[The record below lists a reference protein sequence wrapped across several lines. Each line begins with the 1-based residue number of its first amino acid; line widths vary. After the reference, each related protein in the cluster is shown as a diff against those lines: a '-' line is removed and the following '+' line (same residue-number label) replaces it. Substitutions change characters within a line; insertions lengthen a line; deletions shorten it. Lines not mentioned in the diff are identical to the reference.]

1 MQISTQTDFDF
12 AEAIRQYRKTKNP
25 DIFQRIYEASYDP
38 VRRYLL
44 SLGHNEQL
52 TEEAMQSGYIVCFEK
67 MDQLDDGAKFVP
79 WLKTICY
86 REYLALVKQQGK
98 SFSLDAPNPEGEE
111 KENTEPADTEVL
123 RMPEEVAAQKEL
135 QKLLSE
141 TIYALPEG
149 QRITMLRF
157 YYDEASI
164 RTIAEELGVPE
175 NTVKSYL
182 SRGRRTLNRRICNY
196 ANAYGLK
203 LVPVAMVPFIAS
215 LFKTEVEAS
224 GLTATGEMVRA
235 SYAAFAS
242 AEAGRHAASAA
253 ASNAAS
259 SAAAKTAESAVKTA
273 AGSAAK
279 SAAGAGAKSVTIK
292 VAAGVTAAAVAG
304 GGAAAVIKHQKT
316 PEPIQEEAV
325 ETDPYQPYKDLMAE
339 IPEGTEGD
347 GKRIFYRLYDLDKN
361 GTLELFVTNEEDVRP
376 YENSSGAEVWR
387 STAWDAYTIQDG
399 ELKKLGTFGGLRAKN
414 DLITANSNILADFEE
429 YAKVPVLVE
438 DHDGGYTEYLYDDG
452 TLTETYEMV
461 YPSQEGAS
469 NGQVLDAS
477 GNLVLALD
485 TEYLRSNGYAS
496 FSAIDK
502 GDYWDLNNIF
512 EYHNQEF
519 LDYFGWKTG
528 KSTSSKQE

>member
-141 TIYALPEG
+141 TIYELPEG

-175 NTVKSYL
+175 NTIKSYL

-203 LVPVAMVPFIAS
+203 LVPIAMVPFIAS

-242 AEAGRHAASAA
+242 AEAGKHAASAA

-259 SAAAKTAESAVKTA
+259 SAAAKTA

-316 PEPIQEEAV
+316 PEPVQEEVV

-361 GTLELFVTNEEDVRP
+361 GTLELFVTNEEDVRS
-376 YENSSGAEVWR
+376 YANASGWEVWR

-414 DLITANSNILADFEE
+414 DIITEDHLFADFEE
-429 YAKVPVLVE
+429 YAKIPVLVE

-469 NGQVLDAS
+469 NGQILDAS
-477 GNLVLALD
+477 GNLVLAMN
-485 TEYLRSNGYAS
+485 TEYLRSNGYAP

-502 GDYWDLNNIF
+502 DDYLDLNNIF

-528 KSTSSKQE
+528 KSIDSEQE

>member
-1 MQISTQTDFDF
+1 MQTSTQTDFNF
-12 AEAIRQYRKTKNP
+12 AEAIRQYRKTKNS
-25 DIFQRIYEASYDP
+25 DIFQKIYEASYDP

-98 SFSLDAPNPEGEE
+98 SFSFDVPDPEGEE
-111 KENTEPADTEVL
+111 KENTEPADQEVL
-123 RMPEEVAAQKEL
+123 RMPEEVAARKEL
-135 QKLLSE
+135 QTLLSE
-141 TIYALPEG
+141 TIRELPEG
-149 QRITMLRF
+149 QRISMLRF
-157 YYDEASI
+157 YYDEAPI
-164 RTIAEELGVPE
+164 RAIAEELGVPE
-175 NTVKSYL
+175 NTIKSYL
-182 SRGRRTLNRRICNY
+182 SRGRKTINHKISRY

-203 LVPVAMVPFIAS
+203 LAPIAAVPFMAG
-215 LFKTEVEAS
+215 LFKSEVEAS

-304 GGAAAVIKHQKT
+304 GGAAAVIHHQKT

-361 GTLELFVTNEEDVRP
+361 GTLELFVTNEEDVQS
-376 YENSSGAEVWR
+376 YANASGWEMWK

-414 DLITANSNILADFEE
+414 DIITDDHLLTDYEE

-477 GNLVLALD
+477 GNLVLTLD
-485 TEYLRSNGYAS
+485 TEYLRSNGYAP

-502 GDYWDLNNIF
+502 DDYLDLNNIF

-519 LDYFGWKTG
+519 LDYFDWKTG
-528 KSTSSKQE
+528 TSTDSEQE